1 LGTAGALGQL
11 RDWIGGRAV
20 VATNVDAWMT
30 GDVAGWAAGWDG
42 ERIRLLVVRDEDRP
56 DFAAGLRYA
65 GVALLPWRDVERLQ
79 PLPSG
84 LYETLWGPALAAGR
98 LDLAPVDGVF
108 FDCGTPPDYLAANL
122 VANDGRSV
130 IGPGAVVEGEL
141 VRSVVWPSGRVHR
154 DERLVEAIRAGEH
167 VTVDATRR

>member
-1 LGTAGALGQL
+1 
-11 RDWIGGRAV
+11 
-20 VATNVDAWMT
+20 
-30 GDVAGWAAGWDG
+30 
-42 ERIRLLVVRDEDRP
+42 
-56 DFAAGLRYA
+56 
-65 GVALLPWRDVERLQ
+65 
-79 PLPSG
+79 
-84 LYETLWGPALAAGR
+84 
-98 LDLAPVDGVF
+98 VDGVF

-141 VRSVVWPSGRVHR
+141 VRSVVWPSGRVRR